1 MEREVLFTGI
11 GGQGVQIASKALA
24 MAAIG
29 EGRQVLLVPRY
40 GGGMRGGM
48 TNAELTVGDG
58 PLRALPVA
66 SSAWSAYVMDPSYWS
81 TIEPNLRPGAVIVV
95 NSSLFD
101 VAVDVEGPRV
111 FEVPA
116 TSMAS
121 ELGSAMGARVR
132 AARCLRGTHR
142 NRRPGAGDR
151 RHAPTRPPLPDPAR
165 GRQRARHSSRGGG
178 GARDGRTGMGRRH
191 RGGAMSRRADDTVA
205 AP

>member
-48 TNAELTVGDG
+48 TNAELTIGDG

-81 TIEPNLRPGAVIVV
+81 TIEPNLRPGAVVVV

-101 VAVDVEGPRV
+101 APVDVDEARV
-111 FEVPA
+111 FGVPA

-121 ELGSAMGARVR
+121 ELGSVMSAGFVLLGAFVALTGIVTLDQATEAMRQLVPSYRTQHVAANER
-132 AARCLRGTHR
+132 AIRA
-142 NRRPGAGDR
+142 GAG
-151 RHAPTRPPLPDPAR
+151 AVPAL
-165 GRQRARHSSRGGG
+165 
-178 GARDGRTGMGRRH
+178 
-191 RGGAMSRRADDTVA
+191 A
-205 AP
+205 APAWDAVVVP

>member
-66 SSAWSAYVMDPSYWS
+66 SSAWSAYVMDPSYFP
-81 TIEPNLRPGAVIVV
+81 TIEPNLRPGAVVVV

-101 VAVDVEGPRV
+101 VPVGVEEARV

-121 ELGSAMGARVR
+121 ELGSVMGAGFV
-132 AARCLRGTHR
+132 LL
-142 NRRPGAGDR
+142 GAFVALTGIVGLDQVVD
-151 RHAPTRPPLPDPAR
+151 AM
-165 GRQRARHSSRGGG
+165 RQLVPSY
-178 GARDGRTGMGRRH
+178 RTQH
-191 RGGAMSRRADDTVA
+191 VA
-205 AP
+205 ANERAIRAGAEAVPAMAAPAWDNVAVL

>member
-81 TIEPNLRPGAVIVV
+81 TIEPNLRPGAVVVV

-101 VAVDVEGPRV
+101 VAVDAERARV

-121 ELGSAMGARVR
+121 ELGSTMGAGFVLLGAFVALTGIVGLEQVADAMRQLVPPYRTQHVAANER
-132 AARCLRGTHR
+132 AIQA
-142 NRRPGAGDR
+142 GAEAVPAMA
-151 RHAPTRPPLPDPAR
+151 APAWV
-165 GRQRARHSSRGGG
+165 
-178 GARDGRTGMGRRH
+178 
-191 RGGAMSRRADDTVA
+191 DDTVA
-205 AP
+205 VP